1 MRFWDSSALVP
12 LLVAEPRSAAVAR
25 LARADPEVVVAWIAT
40 IECAAACVRRHRERL
55 ASATQLAA
63 VLERLRELASHWHVA
78 EPTAELR
85 TTAERLVRR
94 HALRAGDAIQLASAV
109 VVSEPGGGPLDF
121 VCFDKRLALAAT
133 AEGLRVVP
141 DQEA

>member
-25 LARADPEVVVAWIAT
+25 LGRADPEVVVAWTAT
-40 IECAAACVRRHRERL
+40 IEGAAACARRHRERL
-55 ASATQLAA
+55 ASASQLAA
-63 VLERLRELASHWHVA
+63 ALGRLREVASHWNMV

-85 TTAERLVRR
+85 TVAERLVGR
-94 HALRAGDAIQLASAV
+94 HGLRSGDAIQLASAV
-109 VVSEPGGGPLDF
+109 VAEAGEGSLDF
-121 VCFDKRLALAAT
+121 VCFDNRLALAAA